1 MCDLRLNSCEMAPE
15 ILEIRRTRRCQ
26 AFKSVNHLRYTWHF
40 LCSLQRSRKHTEMES
55 AIWLMWNVYVTN
67 MTKTVTNNVQAIVMI
82 VYFNLNLLSSILDRF
97 VFNFIEET
105 NNGYNYYAIILLKDK
120 IKSLQLWI
128 FELLMKM
135 NGVPWLRSSFNTGT
149 KHNWRFHKNDTQRRC
164 TYVST
169 Q

>member
-1 MCDLRLNSCEMAPE
+1 
-15 ILEIRRTRRCQ
+15 
-26 AFKSVNHLRYTWHF
+26 
-40 LCSLQRSRKHTEMES
+40 MES

-120 IKSLQLWI
+120 IKSLQL
-128 FELLMKM
+128 
-135 NGVPWLRSSFNTGT
+135 
-149 KHNWRFHKNDTQRRC
+149 
-164 TYVST
+164 
-169 Q
+169 